1 MLYRRTQLVSQHE
14 QLSGRGYPRGLQE
27 EDISL
32 EARILA
38 IADVFEALTASDRP
52 YKTAKS
58 LSQSIKILSL
68 MSKDR
73 HLDSD
78 LFKLFLSSGIYLE
91 YAHKY
96 LQPEQ
101 IDNVDISEYL

>member
-1 MLYRRTQLVSQHE
+1 MKNKRSIPDLYPFIRFHSIPKLHEDAISEDAACQSTRTTQWSR
-14 QLSGRGYPRGLQE
+14 LSRGLQE

-32 EARILA
+32 EARLA

-52 YKTAKS
+52 YNTAKS
-58 LSQSIKILSL
+58 LSQSIKTLSF

-73 HLDSD
+73 H
-78 LFKLFLSSGIYLE
+78 
-91 YAHKY
+91 
-96 LQPEQ
+96 